1 MPGTIAPGTVASTT
15 SAACARWSITRGV
28 VMFGLPFFW
37 GLVRISRS
45 RRRRHM
51 TLDQRRRAGRNCAV
65 VPPGQR
71 CGAPTPAGFVIE
83 SKQTTVPAM
92 TPDNQSAQP
101 AQPAKPAAPGAVP
114 AAARVQHRR
123 RTAAL
128 AATGVGAV
136 GLGAM
141 LGHGLGQSIAANL
154 PANAAA
160 ALPAAVGAAVAA
172 LLVPLASWAAVRIL
186 APALPKLV
194 AKPPA
199 PAAPA
204 TITRLRAVPAQ
215 TAAPAALATA
225 PTDAQAP
232 ARDALTGAY
241 TQQHFVAAADRE
253 WSRIRRHGEDAALLM
268 VDVDHFKRL
277 NDEHGK
283 AAGDAMLVE
292 MTRLAASTLR
302 PYDLLSRF
310 GGGVLVVYLP
320 HTDPLGALD
329 VAERIRERVAG
340 LRLAWQGK
348 SVKATISVGV
358 AGIGSGHAGLDA
370 VIGDAGAALREA
382 KSAGR
387 NCVRAA
393 PIPPRQNHTPARSA
407 G

>member
-1 MPGTIAPGTVASTT
+1 MTPEPRPATT
-15 SAACARWSITRGV
+15 AAATTAAQ
-28 VMFGLPFFW
+28 GL
-37 GLVRISRS
+37 
-45 RRRRHM
+45 
-51 TLDQRRRAGRNCAV
+51 QRRRAVSLAV
-65 VPPGQR
+65 
-71 CGAPTPAGFVIE
+71 AGV
-83 SKQTTVPAM
+83 A
-92 TPDNQSAQP
+92 
-101 AQPAKPAAPGAVP
+101 
-114 AAARVQHRR
+114 
-123 RTAAL
+123 
-128 AATGVGAV
+128 AV

-141 LGHGLGQSIAANL
+141 LGHGLGQSVAANL
-154 PANAAA
+154 PATMAG
-160 ALPAAVGAAVAA
+160 ALPSLVGAAVAA
-172 LLVPLASWAAVRIL
+172 LLVPLAGWAAIRIVAPSLPRPAGL
-186 APALPKLV
+186 ASPAT
-194 AKPPA
+194 

-204 TITRLRAVPAQ
+204 TITRLRAVAPAEAS
-215 TAAPAALATA
+215 AAPRVAVAAGPAS
-225 PTDAQAP
+225 PSHDAQAP

-241 TQQHFVAAADRE
+241 TQQHFVAATDRE

-277 NDEHGK
+277 NDEHGTP
-283 AAGDAMLVE
+283 AGDAMLVE
-292 MTRLAASTLR
+292 ITRLASSTLR

-348 SVKATISVGV
+348 TVKATISVGV

-370 VIGDAGAALREA
+370 VIGDAGGALREA
-382 KSAGR
+382 KGAGR

>member
-1 MPGTIAPGTVASTT
+1 MTPDIPPVAPAAP
-15 SAACARWSITRGV
+15 SAAQA
-28 VMFGLPFFW
+28 L
-37 GLVRISRS
+37 
-45 RRRRHM
+45 
-51 TLDQRRRAGRNCAV
+51 QRRR
-65 VPPGQR
+65 
-71 CGAPTPAGFVIE
+71 VI
-83 SKQTTVPAM
+83 SL
-92 TPDNQSAQP
+92 
-101 AQPAKPAAPGAVP
+101 
-114 AAARVQHRR
+114 
-123 RTAAL
+123 AL
-128 AATGVGAV
+128 AGVGAV

-141 LGHGLGQSIAANL
+141 LGHGLGQSLAASL
-154 PANAAA
+154 PAGGAA
-160 ALPAAVGAAVAA
+160 ALPALVGAAVAA
-172 LLVPLASWAAVRIL
+172 VLVPLAGWAAIRIV
-186 APALPKLV
+186 APALPKPTTK
-194 AKPPA
+194 AAA

-204 TITRLRAVPAQ
+204 TITRLRPVPAAD
-215 TAAPAALATA
+215 TAPAPLAAAAPA
-225 PTDAQAP
+225 DAQAP
-232 ARDALTGAY
+232 ARDGLTGAY

-277 NDEHGK
+277 NDEYGT

-292 MTRLAASTLR
+292 ITRLASTTLR

-348 SVKATISVGV
+348 TVKATISVGV
-358 AGIGSGHAGLDA
+358 AGIGAAHAGLDA

-393 PIPPRQNHTPARSA
+393 PIPPRQSHTPARSA

>member
-1 MPGTIAPGTVASTT
+1 MTPDIPPAAPAAP
-15 SAACARWSITRGV
+15 SAAQA
-28 VMFGLPFFW
+28 L
-37 GLVRISRS
+37 
-45 RRRRHM
+45 
-51 TLDQRRRAGRNCAV
+51 QRRRAITLAV
-65 VPPGQR
+65 
-71 CGAPTPAGFVIE
+71 A
-83 SKQTTVPAM
+83 
-92 TPDNQSAQP
+92 
-101 AQPAKPAAPGAVP
+101 
-114 AAARVQHRR
+114 
-123 RTAAL
+123 
-128 AATGVGAV
+128 GVGAV

-141 LGHGLGQSIAANL
+141 LGHGLGQSVAASL
-154 PANAAA
+154 PAGGAA
-160 ALPAAVGAAVAA
+160 ALPALVGAAVAA
-172 LLVPLASWAAVRIL
+172 VLVPLAGWAAIRIV
-186 APALPKLV
+186 APALPKPA
-194 AKPPA
+194 AKPAA

-204 TITRLRAVPAQ
+204 TITRLRPVATADTAPAPLAA
-215 TAAPAALATA
+215 AAPA
-225 PTDAQAP
+225 DAQAP
-232 ARDALTGAY
+232 ARDGLTGAY

-277 NDEHGK
+277 NDEHGT

-292 MTRLAASTLR
+292 ITRLASSTLR

-358 AGIGSGHAGLDA
+358 AGIGAAHAGLDA

-393 PIPPRQNHTPARSA
+393 PIPPRQSHTPARSA

>member
-1 MPGTIAPGTVASTT
+1 MTPDTSPVALAAP
-15 SAACARWSITRGV
+15 SAAQA
-28 VMFGLPFFW
+28 L
-37 GLVRISRS
+37 
-45 RRRRHM
+45 
-51 TLDQRRRAGRNCAV
+51 QRRRAISLAV
-65 VPPGQR
+65 
-71 CGAPTPAGFVIE
+71 A
-83 SKQTTVPAM
+83 
-92 TPDNQSAQP
+92 
-101 AQPAKPAAPGAVP
+101 
-114 AAARVQHRR
+114 
-123 RTAAL
+123 
-128 AATGVGAV
+128 GVGAV

-141 LGHGLGQSIAANL
+141 LGHGLGQSVAASL
-154 PANAAA
+154 PTGGAA
-160 ALPAAVGAAVAA
+160 ALPALVGAAVAA
-172 LLVPLASWAAVRIL
+172 VLVPLTGWAALRIV
-186 APALPKLV
+186 APALPKPV
-194 AKPPA
+194 AKPAA

-204 TITRLRAVPAQ
+204 TITRLRPVPAAD
-215 TAAPAALATA
+215 TIPAPLAAAPA
-225 PTDAQAP
+225 DAQAP
-232 ARDALTGAY
+232 ARDGLTGAY

-277 NDEHGK
+277 NDEHGT

-292 MTRLAASTLR
+292 ITRLASSTLR

-348 SVKATISVGV
+348 NVKATISVGV
-358 AGIGSGHAGLDA
+358 AGIGAAHAGLDA

-393 PIPPRQNHTPARSA
+393 PIPPRQSHTPARSA

>member
-1 MPGTIAPGTVASTT
+1 V
-15 SAACARWSITRGV
+15 
-28 VMFGLPFFW
+28 
-37 GLVRISRS
+37 
-45 RRRRHM
+45 
-51 TLDQRRRAGRNCAV
+51 
-65 VPPGQR
+65 
-71 CGAPTPAGFVIE
+71 
-83 SKQTTVPAM
+83 
-92 TPDNQSAQP
+92 
-101 AQPAKPAAPGAVP
+101 
-114 AAARVQHRR
+114 
-123 RTAAL
+123 
-128 AATGVGAV
+128 
-136 GLGAM
+136 
-141 LGHGLGQSIAANL
+141 
-154 PANAAA
+154 
-160 ALPAAVGAAVAA
+160 
-172 LLVPLASWAAVRIL
+172 
-186 APALPKLV
+186 APALPKP
-194 AKPPA
+194 AARPAA

-204 TITRLRAVPAQ
+204 TVTRLRPVAAAEPAVAPL
-215 TAAPAALATA
+215 TATPAAG
-225 PTDAQAP
+225 DAQAP
-232 ARDALTGAY
+232 ARDGLTGAY

-277 NDEHGK
+277 NDEHGT

-292 MTRLAASTLR
+292 ITRLASSTLR

-358 AGIGSGHAGLDA
+358 AGIGAAHAGLDA